1 MLSSRVIYI
10 YKPRY
15 MCTLV
20 SADFCFP
27 DFFHQ
32 VQLRDSIH
40 MFITMTTTT
49 SSPWHSIT
57 PSKLMHPIYYIYIIL
72 YIYIYYILYIDIF
85 VQQFNNSKK
94 LIWPKVK
101 YFTHLDF
108 PDFFSGEILSLAKF
122 VFFGRVTSP

>member
-1 MLSSRVIYI
+1 
-10 YKPRY
+10 

-32 VQLRDSIH
+32 VQLRDYIH

-57 PSKLMHPIYYIYIIL
+57 PSKPMNAIYNMD
-72 YIYIYYILYIDIF
+72 IYIYTY
-85 VQQFNNSKK
+85 
-94 LIWPKVK
+94 
-101 YFTHLDF
+101 
-108 PDFFSGEILSLAKF
+108 
-122 VFFGRVTSP
+122 